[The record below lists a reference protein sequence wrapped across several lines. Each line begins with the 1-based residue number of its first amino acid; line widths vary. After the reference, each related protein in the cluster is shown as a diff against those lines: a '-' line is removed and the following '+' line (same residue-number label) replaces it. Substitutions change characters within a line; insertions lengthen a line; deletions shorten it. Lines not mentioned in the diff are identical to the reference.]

1 MLNFKNRSFTIFG
14 CESSPISCN
23 VCRIKYVTTPFV
35 SQSSNKAQL
44 EQAKPSKTDEAAFAV
59 SSFSSWWNMSSECSG
74 YCIVSLENNA
84 DVPCLKASA
93 DTGDDCSYSAIAPSI
108 NQKSN
113 QDNSLTQVRGHE
125 IILLFVVAMM
135 SSIEHCRTFRS
146 IIINT

>member
-1 MLNFKNRSFTIFG
+1 MPFSRGSVQKRLLGGSGKMLNFKNRLFTIFG

-23 VCRIKYVTTPFV
+23 VCSIEYVTPFV

-59 SSFSSWWNMSSECSG
+59 SSFSSWLNMSSECSG

-93 DTGDDCSYSAIAPSI
+93 DIGDDCSYSAIAPSI

-113 QDNSLTQVRGHE
+113 QDNFLTQVRGHE
-125 IILLFVVAMM
+125 IILLFVVA
-135 SSIEHCRTFRS
+135 
-146 IIINT
+146 